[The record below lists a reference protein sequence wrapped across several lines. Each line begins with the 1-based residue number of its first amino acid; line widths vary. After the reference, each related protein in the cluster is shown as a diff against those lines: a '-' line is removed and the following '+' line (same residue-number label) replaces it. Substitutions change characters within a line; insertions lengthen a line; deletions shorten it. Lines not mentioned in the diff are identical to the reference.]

1 MTSRLLPT
9 ISATALFAAVP
20 MTLVAGYAYGADFMT
35 ADDAQHLMFP
45 GATSFEPVLL
55 SADPATLKALDITP
69 GALATTRFFT
79 VKQGDQVL
87 GSFALDAVIGKFQ
100 LINYAVS
107 FDAQGAIKDI
117 EILAYR
123 EAHGAEVR
131 NASWRQQFV
140 GKKASAPLRVGDDI
154 DNISGATLSCSHLT
168 DGIRKLSKLIAQS
181 PAHA

>member
-1 MTSRLLPT
+1 MTLRLLPV
-9 ISATALFAAVP
+9 TALLAAAP
-20 MTLVAGYAYGADFMT
+20 ITLIAGTAYGADFMT
-35 ADDAQHLMFP
+35 ADEAQHLMFP
-45 GATSFEPVLL
+45 AATSFEPVLL
-55 SADPATLKALDITP
+55 SADAAQLKALDITP

-100 LINYAVS
+100 MINYAVS

-117 EILAYR
+117 EILSYR

-131 NASWRQQFV
+131 NASWRSQFV
-140 GKKASAPLRVGDDI
+140 GKKASEPLRVGDDI

-168 DGIRKLSKLIAQS
+168 DGVRKLARLIAQS